1 MKVRVM
7 NIDDTDVTATV
18 ALARTFTRSKLYVFC
33 EFYVRSR
40 PSIVFLNSRQATTK
54 TTLLIH

>member
-1 MKVRVM
+1 M

-33 EFYVRSR
+33 EFYVHSR
-40 PSIVFLNSRQATTK
+40 PLIVFLNSRQAMTND
-54 TTLLIH
+54 